1 LSRAQATTGEDGAV
15 RRTLL
20 YVASWFA
27 AGVAAVALATVGV
40 SMVGRQVTTTGRPAP
55 LSADEVRSEL
65 EAEAATT
72 TTVPAEG
79 ATTTTLP
86 GSPGATTTTTV
97 RGGGAGATTTTV
109 LSGPGGPGTPPT
121 TAVPAPAPVLRTYT
135 LVGGTV
141 TLSFTSSGVTPQT
154 PTPSPGFT
162 VEVTPTH
169 GNGVRVEFRN
179 DADDRRSRVEGW
191 WDGGPQDEVDE
202 SD

>member
-1 LSRAQATTGEDGAV
+1 M

-27 AGVAAVALATVGV
+27 AGVGAVALATVGV
-40 SMVGRQVTTTGRPAP
+40 SMVGRQVTTTDRPAP

-65 EAEAATT
+65 EAETATTTTLPDGAATTTLPGGSGSTTTTTRPRTGATT
-72 TTVPAEG
+72 TTVP
-79 ATTTTLP
+79 P
-86 GSPGATTTTTV
+86 GS
-97 RGGGAGATTTTV
+97 GGSV
-109 LSGPGGPGTPPT
+109 TPPT
-121 TAVPAPAPVLRTYT
+121 TAAPAPAPVLRTYT

-141 TLSFTSSGVTPQT
+141 TLSFTPSGVTPRD
-154 PTPSPGFT
+154 PTPNPGFT

-169 GNGVRVEFRN
+169 DNGVRVEFRN
-179 DADDRRSRVEGW
+179 DSDDRRSRVEGW

>member
-1 LSRAQATTGEDGAV
+1 LGRAQATTDQDGTV

-27 AGVAAVALATVGV
+27 AGVGAVALATVGV
-40 SMVGRQVTTTGRPAP
+40 SMVGRQVTTTDRPAP

-65 EAEAATT
+65 EAETATT
-72 TTVPAEG
+72 TTVPEA
-79 ATTTTLP
+79 ATTTLP
-86 GSPGATTTTTV
+86 GGSGATTTTTG
-97 RGGGAGATTTTV
+97 RGAGATTTTV
-109 LSGPGGPGTPPT
+109 PSGSGGSVTPPT
-121 TAVPAPAPVLRTYT
+121 TAAPAPAPVLRTYA

-141 TLSFTSSGVTPQT
+141 TLSFSPSGVTWQS
-154 PTPSPGFT
+154 PTPNPGFE
-162 VEVTPTH
+162 VEITPTH

-179 DADDRRSRVEGW
+179 DTDDRRSRVEGW

>member
-1 LSRAQATTGEDGAV
+1 M
-15 RRTLL
+15 RRTVL

-27 AGVAAVALATVGV
+27 AGVGAVALATVGV
-40 SMVGRQVTTTGRPAP
+40 SMVGRQVTTTDRPPP
-55 LSADEVRSEL
+55 LSADEVRSGL
-65 EAEAATT
+65 EAETATT
-72 TTVPAEG
+72 TTVAADA

-86 GSPGATTTTTV
+86 GGSGATTTTV

-109 LSGPGGPGTPPT
+109 SPGSGGPATPPT
-121 TAVPAPAPVLRTYT
+121 TAAPAPAPVLRTYP

-141 TLSFTSSGVTPQT
+141 TLSFSPSGVTPQT
-154 PTPSPGFT
+154 PTPNPGFT
-162 VEVTPTH
+162 VEITPTH

>member
-1 LSRAQATTGEDGAV
+1 M

-27 AGVAAVALATVGV
+27 AGVGAVALATVGV
-40 SMVGRQVTTTGRPAP
+40 SMVGRQVTTTDRPAP

-65 EAEAATT
+65 EAETAPT
-72 TTVPAEG
+72 TTVPDG

-86 GSPGATTTTTV
+86 GGSGATTTT
-97 RGGGAGATTTTV
+97 A
-109 LSGPGGPGTPPT
+109 GPGGATATTVPPGSGGPVTPPT
-121 TAVPAPAPVLRTYT
+121 TAAPAPAPVLRTYA

-141 TLSFTSSGVTPQT
+141 TLSFTPSGVTPTTTT
-154 PTPSPGFT
+154 PNPGFT

-169 GNGVRVEFRN
+169 DNGVRVEFRSES
-179 DADDRRSRVEGW
+179 DDRHSRVEGW